1 MVDQGSTRNSLL
13 LAAESQHVPEKSEE
27 PGGLSGT
34 ELPSFP
40 EACSLLSSRYSCLV
54 LDTHRR
60 HMALP
65 PKYLQMKKTGIRNQL
80 NTELL
85 RYSESL
91 NGVPVAYDD
100 IKIVGELG
108 DIYDDQ
114 GYIHFTIEAEFVI
127 FRPKAG
133 EKLVGVVNKVAP
145 SHIGCLVH
153 GCFNASLPKPY
164 KMLAEDWQ
172 SLRVKIGDELEFD
185 VTRLDSDAVGVFCI
199 RGRLDFESIEAN
211 SSETPSGATSLIVG
225 DVDQNV
231 SPTKKSKMEII
242 LNGDNVDSGTENAM
256 DVSAMRNT
264 DDSADNV
271 PQHEK
276 TKRKKKKHKQQDS
289 TILESDSCGYLD
301 DHKKA
306 KKKKRKHSED
316 EYISEISQEP
326 KAKKQRRN

>member
-1 MVDQGSTRNSLL
+1 MVDQGISGSKVLL
-13 LAAESQHVPEKSEE
+13 VGETQHVPEKSVEL
-27 PGGLSGT
+27 GGLSGT
-34 ELPSFP
+34 VLPSFS
-40 EACSLLSSRYSCLV
+40 EASALLNSRYSCLV

-65 PKYLQMKKTGIRNQL
+65 PKYLRMKKTGIRNQL

-114 GYIHFTIEAEFVI
+114 GYIHLTIEAEFVI
-127 FRPKAG
+127 FRPRAG

-172 SLRVKIGDELEFD
+172 NLGVKIGDELEFD
-185 VTRLDSDAVGVFCI
+185 VARLDSDAVGVFCI
-199 RGRLDFESIEAN
+199 RGRLDFESLKAK
-211 SSETPSGATSLIVG
+211 SSETPSHVTSVIVG
-225 DVDQNV
+225 DVNQNV
-231 SPTKKSKMEII
+231 AVSLTKKQKMKFI
-242 LNGDNVDSGTENAM
+242 LNGDNMDSDTENAV
-256 DVSAMRNT
+256 DISEVLNT
-264 DDSADNV
+264 DNTVDNV
-271 PQHEK
+271 RQHEK
-276 TKRKKKKHKQQDS
+276 KKKKKHKQKDL

-301 DHKKA
+301 DQKIA

-316 EYISEISQEP
+316 EEISEISQEP
-326 KAKKQRRN
+326 KAKKKRRN